1 MRGGSS
7 KRGGGAAAG
16 GSTGGDDSVEL
27 SPLASGLRSGALA
40 QLGRRSGGYGALD
53 AARADAAS
61 EWQSGSTGGYGG
73 GDDGDDNGAGGLLDP
88 FKAKGVPR
96 APYAALSR
104 SRGVCARV
112 PPRLRVPL
120 ILLTVLAVLIGCGV
134 PAGVYIAGPLIAKAA
149 LDGTKLQFLSMTLT
163 APYLSAA
170 AAEDGR
176 LGAVG
181 GFTLAATVRMSGL
194 SVSGELA
201 DLPLTL
207 SVGGADVL
215 TFTLPGQAAV
225 AGQDLVITATL
236 PVAVVSLPGFAAFAQ
251 ALLASATAVVHLRG
265 SATLSTTV
273 AGITITMRNVPFD
286 KDVPVPGANGLR
298 GAAVTAFSLGG
309 SNSTTA
315 VVNMTVAV
323 PNVSPVGIYPLGDF
337 GAGVFYR
344 GVRLGSARA
353 VNVSLA
359 PSGVTSVQMTG
370 ELDPAVGPVAQ
381 AAASELVGAY
391 LAGRAVNV
399 TAVGEPTG
407 SSIPLYA
414 PLISALN
421 ITAALAGS
429 ATPLVAGITVH
440 SLDLAPLSPT
450 TLDVGLSATVSIN
463 SPLGP
468 DSPLAVNAVALNV
481 SLEGSGA
488 IVGRLTA
495 PLTPQAPTDD
505 AGAAAAAAGS
515 RPLLALHQLL
525 PPGTRLAWSA
535 APGLVEG
542 YALAVASGA
551 DDATLPLLEPAVV
564 GDAPPPQTA
573 VVNVSVALSGATLTI
588 NEDPGGGGSSPFG
601 RFIVDFINSPD
612 VSLGLVTAND
622 TGSGA
627 AATALTVALTSVLG
641 DLTVGVP
648 LEART
653 TVAGINRFPYVAV
666 DGFTVQGVRDATAD
680 APAAILVQLFV
691 TIGNPSSASFPLGDN
706 ATLGVYSA
714 GYRIGAAVAVNQTL
728 RPGLNAFTLN
738 GTLTPP
744 PASLP
749 YASAFFSDY
758 LNGVNGSV
766 TVVGED
772 VSLAGGTPQW
782 LLAAVRNISLA
793 ASLPGAVGLDVLTD
807 FAFDRLDLSFTDDG
821 AGNQVPVMGGQITA
835 AVHLPFSIPVSIP
848 AADVA
853 LTLVN
858 VTSGVR
864 FAQLNLTNQPGAF
877 TPCAPGAGNDPCAR
891 FPPGGGNAPV
901 VGVLAMALT
910 PTRLAVLDFDATAAL
925 VSAVLLGPS
934 AQLRLDG
941 LANPTV
947 GTAVGNLS
955 ITGVRVSQVVT
966 VGGMGGFAATPPS
979 VYDVVITKTTPQYM
993 NISVKLNLT
1002 NPSPVHG
1009 SLGPVSLGLAYR
1021 GLVISRATVDN
1032 LEVWPGNNTLAAHGN
1047 FELPDPDTDPAA
1059 HAIAS
1064 EFIARYLSKL
1074 TSPVALVGDADSS
1087 PIPLVAPALTAFSV
1101 ASLFPPIEQ
1110 GLLVNATMWLDYT
1123 LGSPIPVYANGSLF
1137 MANSL
1142 DVPLTLLNASINM
1155 WLCPD
1160 QDLPARRCK
1169 VPWSVPVG
1177 YFYDGNL
1184 SEARSGYPSTPP
1196 RTVASTYSYDI
1207 KLVGTESD
1215 SALVFLE
1222 AALGG
1227 AVSKA
1232 NGTITVSVGELV
1244 FRDVMFE
1251 QEGVVLLVGPS
1262 SGARFPSP
1270 SPAARARA
1278 LLRAPPPADA
1288 AAPGAATAAAAET
1301 TAGLRR

>member
-7 KRGGGAAAG
+7 KRSGAAAG
-16 GSTGGDDSVEL
+16 AGGGDDMEL
-27 SPLASGLRSGALA
+27 SPLSSASRSSSLA
-40 QLGRRSGGYGALD
+40 KVGRRSAGYGALD
-53 AARADAAS
+53 AARADAAAD
-61 EWQSGSTGGYGG
+61 WQSGTTGSYDG
-73 GDDGDDNGAGGLLDP
+73 GDDGDDSGGNSLRDP
-88 FKAKGVPR
+88 FAPKGVPR
-96 APYAALSR
+96 APYAGLTR
-104 SRGVCARV
+104 GGWWGRGVCARV

-120 ILLTVLAVLIGCGV
+120 ILLAVLAVLIGCGV
-134 PAGVYIAGPLIAKAA
+134 PAGVYVAGPLIAKAA

-170 AAEDGR
+170 VGEGDAAAP

-194 SVSGELA
+194 SVSGTLA

-207 SVGGADVL
+207 SVAGADVL
-215 TFTLPGQAAV
+215 TFTLPGQNAV
-225 AGQDLVITATL
+225 AGQDLVITTTL
-236 PVAVVSLPGFAAFAQ
+236 PVAVVSLAGFGVFAQ
-251 ALLASATAVVHLRG
+251 ALLSSLTATVHLRG
-265 SATLSTTV
+265 SATLSTTI
-273 AGITITMRNVPFD
+273 AGITVTMRDVPFD
-286 KDVPVPGANGLR
+286 KDVAVPGANGLR

-309 SNSTTA
+309 SNATTA
-315 VVNMTVAV
+315 VVSMTVAV

-337 GAGVFYR
+337 GAGVFYH

-353 VNVSLA
+353 FNVSLA
-359 PSGVTSVQMTG
+359 PSGVTTVQMTG
-370 ELDPAVGPVAQ
+370 QLDPAVGPVAQ

-391 LAGRAVNV
+391 LAGRTVNV
-399 TAVGEPTG
+399 TAVGEPMG

-429 ATPLVAGITVH
+429 ATPLVAGISVH
-440 SLDLAPLSPT
+440 SLDLAPMSPT

-495 PLTPQAPTDD
+495 PLTPQAPTTADV
-505 AGAAAAAAGS
+505 AAAGS
-515 RPLLALHQLL
+515 RPLLTLQQLL
-525 PPGTRLAWSA
+525 QPRGLQLAWAA

-542 YALAVASGA
+542 YALAVAAGA
-551 DDATLPLLEPAVV
+551 DDATLPLLEPVPVAGV
-564 GDAPPPQTA
+564 GDAPQTA
-573 VVNVSVALSGATLTI
+573 VVNVSVALTGATLMI
-588 NEDPGGGGSSPFG
+588 SEDPGGGGSSPFG

-612 VSLGLVTAND
+612 VSLGLVSAND
-622 TGSGA
+622 TGAG

-666 DGFTVQGVRDATAD
+666 DGFAVQGVRDATPD

-728 RPGLNAFTLN
+728 RPGLNSFSLN

-758 LNGVNGSV
+758 LNGVNGTV

-807 FAFDRLDLSFTDDG
+807 FAFDRLDLSFADDG
-821 AGNQVPVMGGQITA
+821 SGNQVPVMGGLITA
-835 AVHLPFSIPVSIP
+835 AVHLPFSIPVTIP
-848 AADVA
+848 AANVA

-858 VTSGVR
+858 VTTGVR
-864 FAQLNLTNQPGAF
+864 FAQLNLTNQPGTF
-877 TPCAPGAGNDPCAR
+877 TPCTPAGVGAGAGADPCAK
-891 FPPGGGNAPV
+891 FASAAGAGNAPV

-910 PTRLAVLDFDATAAL
+910 PTRLAVLDFDTMAAL

-934 AQLRLDG
+934 AALRLDG
-941 LANPTV
+941 VADPTV
-947 GTAVGNLS
+947 GTAVGNLT

-966 VGGMGGFAATPPS
+966 VGGMGGFAASPPS
-979 VYDVVITKTTPQYM
+979 VYNVVITKTTPQYM

-1009 SLGPVSLGLAYR
+1009 ALGPVSLGLAYR

-1032 LEVWPGNNTLAAHGN
+1032 LEVWPGNNTLTAHGD
-1047 FELPDPDTDPAA
+1047 FELPDPDTQPEA

-1074 TSPVALVGDADSS
+1074 TSPVTLVGDAGSS
-1087 PIPLVAPALTAFSV
+1087 PIPLVAPALSSFSV

-1110 GLLVNATMWLDYT
+1110 GLLVNATMWLDYQI
-1123 LGSPIPVYANGSLF
+1123 GSPIPTYANGSLF

-1160 QDLPARRCK
+1160 QDLPNRTCR

-1184 SEARSGYPSTPP
+1184 GEARSGYPSTPA

-1207 KLVGTESD
+1207 KLVGSESD

-1244 FRDVMFE
+1244 FKDVYFE

-1270 SPAARARA
+1270 SPAARA
-1278 LLRAPPPADA
+1278 LLR
-1288 AAPGAATAAAAET
+1288 PGAQQPA
-1301 TAGLRR
+1301 LPPRR